1 MNHSPRKIFE
11 NKVVNIIWKKY
22 IMYITY
28 ICIDIYVYI
37 CMYIYV
43 YIYMYIYIYICI
55 YIYILS
61 TQQYLKEDILILSR
75 FFRFSFS
82 FMVF

>member
-28 ICIDIYVYI
+28 ICIDIYVY
-37 CMYIYV
+37 MYV
-43 YIYMYIYIYICI
+43 YICMYIYIYI
-55 YIYILS
+55 YIFPNI
-61 TQQYLKEDILILSR
+61 
-75 FFRFSFS
+75 FF
-82 FMVF
+82 